1 MKRQEDLAPAKGVV
15 NKIKEGYN
23 SMKKKQAVKKYEN
36 KQKKNRGSAIIETTM
51 LIPVYIGVFYL
62 YILLFLFHIEV
73 GFLFQ
78 DMIEYIYP
86 TDIKCDIEEKE
97 DDITIT
103 QQGNIKVVRMS
114 NSNHIF
120 QVQLILKGNID
131 DPIKKIRRWQIAIDT
146 IS

>member
-1 MKRQEDLAPAKGVV
+1 MVLAKGVV

-23 SMKKKQAVKKYEN
+23 TMKKKKVVKKYE
-36 KQKKNRGSAIIETTM
+36 KRQKKNQGSAIIEMTM
-51 LIPVYIGVFYL
+51 MIPVYIGVFYL

-86 TDIKCDIEEKE
+86 TDIKCDVQEKE
-97 DDITIT
+97 DDVTIT

-120 QVQLILKGNID
+120 QVQLVLKGNID
-131 DPIKKIRRWQIAIDT
+131 DPIEKIRRWQIAIDT